1 MRWQWLIAA
10 GLLLALLL
18 IAMAFHVQAQPNVS
32 MQLYE
37 GIALDAG
44 LLHLDKRALDEA
56 YHAQMVKLFGVW
68 LASGA
73 PADATNF
80 RRGIGIARRAYGA
93 AAGQIA
99 EREKALR
106 P

>member
-1 MRWQWLIAA
+1 MMRWQWLIAV

-18 IAMAFHVQAQPNVS
+18 IAMAFHVNAQPNV
-32 MQLYE
+32 QLYE

-80 RRGIGIARRAYGA
+80 RRGMGIARRAYGA

-99 EREKALR
+99 EREKQLR